1 MLIAE
6 SQEPKLSDWLW
17 EIRERRK
24 QRERSLNYRA
34 LLRLMSEKNNPS
46 EEGGLFGGGGSSS
59 PTNHSES
66 GGILRPVV
74 NVSVEQY
81 LQFGNHLT
89 EERMNAH
96 RARLEREEATHA
108 GQKGARGHPHYQQSG
123 NNRLSVSLNYCH
135 NIHLFLFFSVFIKNY
150 SSFIFL
156 IF

>member
-1 MLIAE
+1 MCFDLLTGE

-24 QRERSLNYRA
+24 QRDRSLNYRA

-46 EEGGLFGGGGSSS
+46 EEMSMFGGSSS

-66 GGILRPVV
+66 GGIIRPVV

-89 EERMNAH
+89 EERMTAH
-96 RARLEREEATHA
+96 RARQEREEAA
-108 GQKGARGHPHYQQSG
+108 IANQNKGHRNHHQQNG
-123 NNRLSVSLNYCH
+123 INNRLNVSST
-135 NIHLFLFFSVFIKNY
+135 F
-150 SSFIFL
+150 
-156 IF
+156 

>member
-1 MLIAE
+1 MDLILIAE

-46 EEGGLFGGGGSSS
+46 EEGGLFGSSSS

-66 GGILRPVV
+66 GGIVRPVV

-96 RARLEREEATHA
+96 RARMEREEALNA
-108 GQKGARGHPHYQQSG
+108 GQKGARGHHHYQQSG
-123 NNRLSVSLNYCH
+123 NNRLSVSL
-135 NIHLFLFFSVFIKNY
+135 
-150 SSFIFL
+150 IFWN
-156 IF
+156 